1 MIKKGALISCLMCR
15 VATVDEFSSTGINIP
30 ESACIIA
37 NEEKAYLLI
46 GIAYIWLILLF
57 LTVN

>member
-57 LTVN
+57 

>member
-1 MIKKGALISCLMCR
+1 MCQFAI
-15 VATVDEFSSTGINIP
+15 VGDFSSTGINIP

-46 GIAYIWLILLF
+46 GILYIWLILLF